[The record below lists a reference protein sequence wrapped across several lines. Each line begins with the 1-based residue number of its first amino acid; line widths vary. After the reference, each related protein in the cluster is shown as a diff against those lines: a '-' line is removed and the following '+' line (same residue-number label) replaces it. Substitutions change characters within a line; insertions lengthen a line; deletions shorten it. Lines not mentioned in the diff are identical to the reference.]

1 MMGSWLLYLLVL
13 SRTLVVREFRVEGTK
28 NLNSREIT
36 SITKIKRGDKYYP
49 PLLNVAAYNLIEA
62 LKDKG
67 FFEASVT
74 ELKVKEEDSL
84 VFIKMRIKEG
94 PRYKIG
100 SFQISWL
107 SSDTLIKGRIFNALY
122 MPPGSFYNSSDL
134 VSKEEKAL
142 EIFRNYGYLKAKIDR
157 EVIPDSASKT
167 CSVQYVINSGPRYKV
182 NSISISGLRSVRR
195 VIVERE
201 IRIKPGDY
209 VSASSIIESIRRI
222 YATGLFTSV
231 YHIYNFQGDSLV
243 SVDFI
248 LTERKA
254 RYIKLQGGIV
264 PLSALNLNLE
274 TGNKNAFG
282 NNQQIT
288 AKIENSVYFPNK
300 FEKFYGEVLYTEPY
314 FLSSPLKFNLKGFGG
329 YSRIDTTSFAGIET
343 YLSYFWDERSRSLF
357 GIQWRKFFGENHG
370 YGVTNKALF
379 TSIID
384 RRDDALFPTKG
395 FWLQLDFQSAGG
407 FLSGDYTFYKYL
419 TGVAIYKRIWKP
431 YGVLATKI
439 TVAQIIP
446 VRGSEIPLF
455 EKYKVG
461 GDGTLRGFRQNAFST
476 QNLLLLNSEIRSK
489 INHKYGLSLIFDLY
503 PEYKGKVWFS
513 SGIGF
518 RYFLPVGNLRIDW
531 VYNPTRFGQ
540 KGYFGNVYINL
551 GEMF

>member
-1 MMGSWLLYLLVL
+1 MCSWLLSLLVFT
-13 SRTLVVREFRVEGTK
+13 STFFIREFRVEGTK
-28 NLNSREIT
+28 NLKKREIA
-36 SITKIKRGDKYYP
+36 SIAKTKRGDKYYP
-49 PLLNVAAYNLIEA
+49 PLLNVAANNLIEA
-62 LKDKG
+62 LKDRG
-67 FFEASVT
+67 FFEASIT
-74 ELKVKEEDSL
+74 EIKVKEKDSL
-84 VFIKMRIKEG
+84 VFINIKVNEG
-94 PRYKIG
+94 LRYKIG
-100 SFQISWL
+100 SLQISWV
-107 SSDTLIKGRIFNALY
+107 SSDTLLRGKIFNTLFT
-122 MPPGSFYNSSDL
+122 PPGSFYNSSDL
-134 VSKEEKAL
+134 VSKEEKAF

-157 EVIPDSASKT
+157 EVIPDTNTKT
-167 CSVQYVINSGPRYKV
+167 CFVQYKIDPGLRYRI
-182 NSISISGLRSVRR
+182 NSISILGLKSVRR
-195 VIVERE
+195 TIVERE
-201 IRIKPGDY
+201 IKIKPGDY
-209 VSASSIIESIRRI
+209 ASASSIIESIRKI
-222 YATGLFTSV
+222 YVTGLFSSA
-231 YHIYNFQGDSLV
+231 YHIYNFQEDSLV

-254 RYIKLQGGIV
+254 RYIKVQGGIV
-264 PLSALNLNLE
+264 PFSALNLNFE
-274 TGNKNAFG
+274 SGNKNAFG

-288 AKIENSVYFPNK
+288 AKIENSVSFPDK
-300 FEKFYGEVLYTEPY
+300 FEKFYSELLYSEPY

-329 YSRIDTTSFAGIET
+329 YSRIDTTYFAGTEI
-343 YLSYFWDERSRSLF
+343 YLSYFWSERSRSLF
-357 GIQWRKFFGENHG
+357 GVQWRKFFGHDHG
-370 YGVTNKALF
+370 QGVTNKALF
-379 TSIID
+379 TSIFD

-407 FLSGDYTFYKYL
+407 FFSGDYTFYKYL

-431 YGVLATKI
+431 YGVFAAKI
-439 TVAQIIP
+439 TVAQVIP
-446 VRGSEIPLF
+446 LRGSEIPLI

-461 GDGTLRGFRQNAFST
+461 GDGTLRGFRQNTFST